1 MCIRWQSSQ
10 DIQSKEACDRLESTI
25 TVSGGWLVDPHT
37 LEEGE
42 VDEADRQR
50 LLEVDYLRRLC
61 LPQLVLLLHTV
72 LHSTGQYEKA
82 VGVADLVAS
91 EQHCLYEVYVQ
102 DNMRELMQKLRQ
114 SSLEAMATST
124 LDAWGHQTKS

>member
-1 MCIRWQSSQ
+1 MDQ
-10 DIQSKEACDRLESTI
+10 
-25 TVSGGWLVDPHT
+25 HT
-37 LEEGE
+37 CSEGDEEEGE
-42 VDEADRQR
+42 DRQR

-61 LPQLVLLLHTV
+61 IPHLVLLLHTV
-72 LHSTGQYEKA
+72 LHSTGQYERA

-114 SSLEAMATST
+114 SSLEAMATGT
-124 LDAWGHQTKS
+124 RDAWGHQTKS